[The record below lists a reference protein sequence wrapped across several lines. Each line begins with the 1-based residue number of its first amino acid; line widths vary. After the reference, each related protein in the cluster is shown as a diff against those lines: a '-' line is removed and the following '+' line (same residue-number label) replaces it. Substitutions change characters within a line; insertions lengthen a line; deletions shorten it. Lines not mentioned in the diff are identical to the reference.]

1 MIPFKVAI
9 VGRPNVGKSSF
20 FNRLIGQRHAITDDQ
35 PGITR
40 DRLYAK
46 AEWQGHQFQVIDTGG
61 IDYIDAPFLTE
72 IKVQAEIAMDEADV
86 IVMVVDG
93 ISGIHEA
100 DQMVAKI
107 LFKRQKEVILVVN
120 KIDDLTKMTQIYE
133 FYGLGLGDPIGVS
146 TIHGIGIGDVLDKI
160 VALKPQ
166 EMKPIADDSI
176 NFAIV
181 GRPNVGKS
189 SLLNAMLN
197 QERVITSPISGTT
210 RDAIDTYFT
219 RHKKHYVAID
229 TAGIKKRGKIY
240 ESFDKYSLIR
250 AMSALERAD
259 VALLVI
265 DGHEGVLE
273 QDKHVGGLIQ
283 EYFKAVVIVVNK
295 WDIIE
300 KDDKT
305 MAKMEK
311 DLRFQ
316 FQFFDYAQIIFVS
329 ALEKLRLDALFE
341 AIVTAYSNYHLQIKT
356 SIMNEVLHDAT
367 LKHPAAPFN
376 NGRANFT
383 YITQSGTKPP
393 TFQLFVN
400 HPDYVHFSYE
410 RYLKNAFREAIDFT
424 GTPIKFMLRKK
435 VSDEI

>member
-35 PGITR
+35 AGITR

-46 AEWQGHQFQVIDTGG
+46 AEWLGHQFQVIDTGG
-61 IDYIDAPFLTE
+61 IDYIDAPFLAE
-72 IKVQAEIAMDEADV
+72 IRVQAEIAMDEADV
-86 IVMVVDG
+86 IIMVVDG
-93 ISGIHEA
+93 TAGLHEA

-120 KIDDLTKMTQIYE
+120 KIDDVVKMPLIYE
-133 FYGLGLGDPIGVS
+133 FYALGLGEPIGVS

-160 VALKPQ
+160 VDLKPKDKEVEYQ
-166 EMKPIADDSI
+166 SGIQ
-176 NFAIV
+176 FAIL

-189 SLLNAMLN
+189 TLLNAILN

-219 RHKKHYVAID
+219 RNKKEYVAID

-250 AMSALERAD
+250 AMGALERAD

-265 DGHEGVLE
+265 DGHEGVME

-283 EYFKAVVIVVNK
+283 DYFKAVVIVVNK
-295 WDIIE
+295 WDIIT
-300 KDDKT
+300 KDEKT

-311 DLRFQ
+311 ELRHQ
-316 FQFFDYAQIIFVS
+316 FQFFEYAQIVFVS
-329 ALEKLRLDALFE
+329 ALEKTRLEPLFDA
-341 AIVTAYSNYHLQIKT
+341 IDTAYSHYHLEIKT
-356 SIMNEVLHDAT
+356 SILNEILQDAT
-367 LKHPAAPFN
+367 LKHPAQPFN
-376 NGRANFT
+376 NGRANFS
-383 YITQSGTKPP
+383 YITQSGTMPP

-410 RYLKNAFREAIDFT
+410 RYLKNAFRDAIDFT

-435 VSDEI
+435 ATDEI

>member
-1 MIPFKVAI
+1 MTPFKVAI

-20 FNRLIGQRHAITDDQ
+20 FNRLIGQRHAITDDR

-46 AEWQGHQFQVIDTGG
+46 AEWLGHRFQVIDTGG
-61 IDYIDAPFLTE
+61 IDYVDAPFLAE

-86 IVMVVDG
+86 IIMVVDG
-93 ISGIHEA
+93 IAGLHEA
-100 DQMVAKI
+100 DQLVAKI

-120 KIDDLTKMTQIYE
+120 KIDDLSKMTQIYE
-133 FYGLGLGDPIGVS
+133 FYALGLGDPIGVS

-166 EMKPIADDSI
+166 HIVVDTKDSI
-176 NFAIV
+176 SFAIV

-197 QERVITSPISGTT
+197 QQRVITSPISGTT
-210 RDAIDTYFT
+210 RDAIDTTFT
-219 RHKKHYVAID
+219 RHKKTYIAID

-250 AMSALERAD
+250 AMGALERAD
-259 VALLVI
+259 VGLLVI
-265 DGHEGVLE
+265 DGHEGIIE

-283 EYFKAVVIVVNK
+283 DYFKAVVIVVNK

-311 DLRFQ
+311 DLKQ
-316 FQFFDYAQIIFVS
+316 EFQFFDYAQIIFVS

-341 AIVTAYSNYHLQIKT
+341 AIDIAHYNYHLEIKT
-356 SIMNEVLHDAT
+356 SILNEILHDAT

-383 YITQSGTKPP
+383 YMTQSGTKPP

-400 HPDYVHFSYE
+400 NPDYVHFSYE
-410 RYLKNAFREAIDFT
+410 RYLKNAFRDAIDLT